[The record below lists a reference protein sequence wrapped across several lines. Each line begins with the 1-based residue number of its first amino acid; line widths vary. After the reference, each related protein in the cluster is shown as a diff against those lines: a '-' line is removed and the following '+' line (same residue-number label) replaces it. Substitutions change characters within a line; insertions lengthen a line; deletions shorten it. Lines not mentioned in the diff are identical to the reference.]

1 MTATLAGALTLSLA
15 FSFAASMIIT
25 IICQP
30 ALAARF
36 VDLSGYWAEKYIN
49 KLSDRGVIPYAG
61 DGKFNPTQ
69 PITRGDLAQ
78 WMVLTLGI
86 EKQPVSKEASFP
98 DVKPGDQYYNAVE
111 IIRQNNYISG
121 YKDGFRPKQFIQ
133 RGEMITIVSKALNA
147 KPLNDDT
154 VDRELSVF
162 VDRSQIPQSAR
173 DGVAIASRE
182 GILVSEYA
190 DKVNATAMAT
200 RGEAA
205 AVLCALRDYLDKRN
219 VTDATAAAEQQLKNG
234 GMNQG
239 QGTANGGSFSGA
251 PFQGQVQRQDIAFGQ
266 PPGGMPVGP
275 NGMGP
280 NGMAPSGFPPQ
291 GIPGGGWSPPMFPM
305 QGQPGAFFPGQT
317 PMFSGMVSTV
327 AAGTTINASLKN
339 SLNSGASQPGEA
351 VEAIVSVPIST
362 NGQEVVPKGSRLIGQ
377 VTDVV
382 SAKRFKFGANGK
394 IDVKFT
400 HLVTPD
406 GRRFPLEA
414 SIDSNRVRL
423 TGGTGL
429 GRVGKGALTTAVGA
443 GGGAALGTA
452 LGAIVGAT
460 ADGSVGKATGMGA
473 AFGTALGGGVGLVGA
488 GVRKGSEVQLPAGLA
503 LPIRVDQ
510 TFQVTANAPA
520 YIPGQFMQGAPYG
533 MPMTGMPPMGGMSGM
548 PPMGGMPM
556 GGSPMGAMPQG
567 MPMQQGQFVQQQFSQ
582 SQMQPGFQQPMQP
595 PMQPMQPPVQNPPQ
609 QNGGYGQPFGAPF
622 QQAVPQPGY

>member
-1 MTATLAGALTLSLA
+1 MTLSLA
-15 FSFAASMIIT
+15 LSFAASINVT
-25 IICQP
+25 VTTQP

-69 PITRGDLAQ
+69 PITRGELAQ

-86 EKQPVSKEASFP
+86 ENQPVSKEASFP

-111 IIRQNNYISG
+111 IIRQNNYIAG
-121 YKDGFRPKQFIQ
+121 YKDGFRPKQLIQ

-162 VDRSQIPQSAR
+162 VDRSQVPQWAR
-173 DGVAIASRE
+173 SGVALAARE
-182 GILVSEYA
+182 GILVNEFA
-190 DKVNATAMAT
+190 DKVNATSMAT
-200 RGEAA
+200 RGETAA
-205 AVLCALRDYLDKRN
+205 ILCALRDHLDRRN
-219 VTDATAAAEQQLKNG
+219 VADATAAAEQQLKNG
-234 GMNQG
+234 AANQG
-239 QGTANGGSFSGA
+239 QSTANGGYAGT
-251 PFQGQVQRQDIAFGQ
+251 PFQGQVQQQNTVAFGQ
-266 PPGGMPVGP
+266 PPGG
-275 NGMGP
+275 
-280 NGMAPSGFPPQ
+280 GMAPGGMPGGVAGGMPGGMSPTGFPPQ
-291 GIPGGGWSPPMFPM
+291 GFPGNGYPPMYPM
-305 QGQPGAFFPGQT
+305 QGQPGAFYPNQT

-327 AAGTTINASLKN
+327 AAGTTINASLKH
-339 SLNSGASQPGEA
+339 SLNSGASQPGEP
-351 VEAIVSVPIST
+351 VEATVSVPISSS
-362 NGQEVVPKGSRLIGQ
+362 GQEIVPAGSTLVGQ

-382 SAKRFKFGANGK
+382 SARRFKFGANGK

-406 GRRFPLEA
+406 GRRVPLQA
-414 SIDSNRVRL
+414 SIDSSKIRL

-443 GGGAALGTA
+443 GSGAALGTA

-510 TFQVTANAPA
+510 TFQVTSNVRF
-520 YIPGQFMQGAPYG
+520 GQQQFMQGGFMQA
-533 MPMTGMPPMGGMSGM
+533 GMPPMGMPAMGM
-548 PPMGGMPM
+548 PMGGMP
-556 GGSPMGAMPQG
+556 QG
-567 MPMQQGQFVQQQFSQ
+567 VPMQQSPFVQQQFSQ
-582 SQMQPGFQQPMQP
+582 SQMQSGFQQPIQP
-595 PMQPMQPPVQNPPQ
+595 QVPI
-609 QNGGYGQPFGAPF
+609 GQPFGAPY
-622 QQAVPQPGY
+622 QQTVPQQGY